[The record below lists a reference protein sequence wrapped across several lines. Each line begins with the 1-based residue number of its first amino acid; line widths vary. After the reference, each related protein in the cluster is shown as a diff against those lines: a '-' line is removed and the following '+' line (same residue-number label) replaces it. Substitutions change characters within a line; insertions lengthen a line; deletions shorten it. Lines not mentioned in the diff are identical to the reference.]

1 MSSTITI
8 FNKVEKKSY
17 ENEVVLRYDMFE
29 ILNQVLSKKITYIH
43 GPAGYGKT
51 TLISTW
57 VEINNYAL
65 DTIYINILKNE
76 WDQNSFLYSL
86 IISIEKYISASI
98 SGTDKYIDNT
108 KLLFTKL
115 QKLMESLSNMNKHI
129 FIIIDN
135 FELLK
140 DRNIFEKVLCNYYS
154 IPDNIHFILLSKTL
168 PVIGLSQLKLNDTF
182 FEIGVS
188 HLKFTM
194 KETEIFFNKIYGL
207 NLSTKEI
214 ENILSFTEGWPS
226 ILKLIALTI
235 QERAST
241 KHNLENLTM
250 NNYYVYEY
258 LDREVFHYFNDD
270 LQEFMLKTSILHELD
285 YKLCMFL
292 TGKENAAEM
301 LELLYKASVLIECK
315 KAGTLKY
322 PTILRSFLKNKLFKN
337 NSNIVKDLYTH
348 AANWFN
354 KNNMIEESFEYYLE
368 IDEYAECIKLLEE
381 NSNSFLSNGEFM
393 KLVHITEK
401 LPLQQLLKNPVVVI
415 YYCIC
420 LALTGKLDREES
432 ILFLKGINLNSEY
445 FKDFSHE
452 ILFIRITS
460 AIVRLDLDYGLSLT
474 KNYSESESTIK
485 LFKEITNANLGELY
499 FFIGDF
505 DKSETYYKKYNI
517 SFHENQN
524 IYLYFIAQYRLGY
537 MKHLTGNLYEAG
549 KIYKDNINKII
560 HNNKPLIYTTD
571 IFYTG
576 LANVCYELND
586 LDKSFYYI
594 NKAIELT
601 LNRDGY
607 DDLIFEYIT
616 FAKILVEKNRIDD
629 AFNIM
634 IKINN
639 LVDKYNSTFILSLYI
654 FDIVIL
660 LDKIGQINMAKK
672 LMIKFFYSEKSIG
685 YLAYESQ
692 HLSKVF
698 LLFKEDKLD
707 SAMTLLNKMKEP
719 IFNSKRVESQI
730 KFLLLIAIVKYNNG
744 NKEDAMFEL
753 EKAIK
758 LGNKNYYCRIFLDYI
773 NYINNIL
780 IDLNN
785 HNISL
790 GKTNN
795 YILQL
800 IKYTNQS
807 NANSISKKLRAD
819 NPLSGR
825 EQQVLGLVA
834 EGLSNIEISKNIYI
848 SESTVK
854 KHINNIFNKLNV
866 KNRAQAIKFY
876 NAYFV

>member
-8 FNKVEKKSY
+8 CNKEQKKSY
-17 ENEVVLRYDMFE
+17 ENEVILRYDLFE
-29 ILNQVLSKKITYIH
+29 ILNQILSKKITYIH

-57 VEINNYAL
+57 IEINNYTS
-65 DTIYINILKNE
+65 DTIYINTLNDE
-76 WDQNSFLYSL
+76 WDQNSFLYSI

-98 SGTDKYIDNT
+98 SSTDKCINNT
-108 KLLFTKL
+108 NLLFTKL
-115 QKLMESLSNMNKHI
+115 QKLMETLSNMNEHI

-140 DRNIFEKVLCNYYS
+140 DKNLFEKVLCEYYS

-168 PVIGLSQLKLNDTF
+168 PIIGLSQLKLNDTF

-194 KETEIFFNKIYGL
+194 EDTEIFFNKIYEL
-207 NLSTKEI
+207 NLNTKEI

-235 QERAST
+235 QETASIR
-241 KHNLENLTM
+241 HNLENLTM
-250 NNYYVYEY
+250 YNYYVYEY

-270 LQEFMLKTSILHELD
+270 LQEFMLKTSILDELD
-285 YKLCMFL
+285 YRLCMFL
-292 TGKENAAEM
+292 TGKENAAEI
-301 LELLYKASVLIECK
+301 LELLYKANVLTKCK
-315 KAGTLKY
+315 KTGSLKY
-322 PTILRSFLKNKLFKN
+322 PKILRSFLKNKLFKN
-337 NSNIVKDLYTH
+337 NSSIVNDLYTH

-354 KNNMIEESFEYYLE
+354 KNNMIEESFEYYLK
-368 IDEYAECIKLLEE
+368 IDEYAECLKLVEK
-381 NSNSFLSNGEFM
+381 NSNSFLSNGEFI
-393 KLVHITEK
+393 KLVHIIEK
-401 LPLQQLLKNPVVVI
+401 LPLNELLKNPVIVV

-432 ILFLKGINLNSEY
+432 ILFLKGINLNSEH

-474 KNYSESESTIK
+474 KNYCESESKIK

-537 MKHLTGNLYEAG
+537 IKHLTGNLYEAG
-549 KIYKDNINKII
+549 KIYKDNINKIS
-560 HNNKPLIYTTD
+560 HNDKPLIYITD
-571 IFYTG
+571 VFYAG
-576 LANVCYELND
+576 LANVYYELND

-616 FAKILVEKNRIDD
+616 FAKILVEKNKIDE
-629 AFNIM
+629 AFDII

-639 LVDKYNSTFILSLYI
+639 LVDKYNSTFILSLCI
-654 FDIVIL
+654 FDIVII
-660 LDKIGQINMAKK
+660 LDKIGQIDMAKK
-672 LMIKFFYSEKSIG
+672 LMIKFFYSKKSIG
-685 YLAYESQ
+685 YLAYEPQ
-692 HLSKVF
+692 HFSKIF

-707 SAMTLLNKMKEP
+707 SAITLLDKMKEP

-730 KFLLLIAIVKYNNG
+730 KFLLLFAIVKYNNG
-744 NKEDAMFEL
+744 NKEGAMLEL

-758 LGNKNYYCRIFLDYI
+758 LGHKNYYCRIFLDCI

-795 YILQL
+795 YIFEL
-800 IKYTNQS
+800 IKYTQS
-807 NANSISKKLRAD
+807 NTNSTSKKLRVD
-819 NPLSGR
+819 NSLSGR

-834 EGLSNIEISKNIYI
+834 EGLSNIEISKNIYFRKH
-848 SESTVK
+848 SK
-854 KHINNIFNKLNV
+854 K
-866 KNRAQAIKFY
+866 
-876 NAYFV
+876 AYK